1 MNCIPKDL
9 SRFTEPLRWVMA
21 SPAEDP
27 PQSDADLLV
36 CHQAVRKKGNM
47 LRTYVLVNYTTR
59 KKFISDRGEELEFMS
74 TIYRH
79 ESLAG
84 SELSRISAIVHF
96 AAPFGAGE
104 TRGFFSYPDQAWE
117 IHADG
122 FSEPLN
128 RFMRNFAPA

>member
-1 MNCIPKDL
+1 MNCTVKNL
-9 SRFTEPLRWVMA
+9 SRFIEPLRWVMA

-47 LRTYVLVNYTTR
+47 LRTYVLVNYTHR
-59 KKFISDRGEELEFMS
+59 KKLIGDSGEELEFLS

-79 ESLAG
+79 ESMAG

-96 AAPFGAGE
+96 AEPYGAGE
-104 TRGFFSYPDQAWE
+104 ARAFFFYPDQAWE
-117 IHADG
+117 IHEDG

-128 RFMRNFAPA
+128 RFMRNFSPA